1 MVLPSLTK
9 QVKKGQKISLGN
21 SGDLTKLDVR
31 IGWNIKNPNCDVD
44 VSAFMLAGNRVI
56 SDDWFVFY
64 GQKVSPDGSTV
75 LSTEGSPDREAVSID
90 LAKLNP
96 SVEKIVFVVTI
107 NEALQKHLNFSMLK
121 DTYVR
126 VMNPATNTELV
137 SFILDEYYANVT
149 SMMVGEVYKH
159 NGQWKFNAIGNGVAR
174 DLAGL
179 CEFYGVQV
187 E

>member
-75 LSTEGSPDREAVSID
+75 LSTEGSPDREVVSID
-90 LAKLNP
+90 LTRLNP

-107 NEALQKHLNFSMLK
+107 NEALLKHLNFSMLK